1 MQKDEKQYPLS
12 VSESGNIDDEFRRLA
27 TKNVGEELAILA
39 FDKIYPA
46 LNENKQEV
54 KQVIIKNFE
63 DYKKEKQK

>member
-1 MQKDEKQYPLS
+1 
-12 VSESGNIDDEFRRLA
+12 VFESGNIDDEFRRLA

>member
-1 MQKDEKQYPLS
+1 M
-12 VSESGNIDDEFRRLA
+12 
-27 TKNVGEELAILA
+27 GEELAILA